1 MFKKLLHS
9 PSASITSAALIIAA
23 ATLASKVLGV
33 LRTTIL
39 TKNFPTDQLDIYFAA
54 FRIPDFVFNIIVLG
68 ALSAGFIPVFTRL
81 VHKNKEKEA
90 FRTASN
96 ILNILLVSLLFITL
110 LAIFFTPEIIDL
122 ITPGFDHAKKWETIR
137 LSRIMFL
144 SPLIMLLSSITGGIL
159 QSYKRFAV
167 YSLSPLLYNVGI
179 IIGAEWLAPVWGL
192 QGLAWGVVIGAFL
205 QFIIQLPVVR
215 GLGFK
220 YELIIDT
227 KSAEVRR
234 IFRIMLPRLLTIIVS
249 QINLVVITIIASTLQ
264 GGSIAIFSI
273 TGDLQT
279 FPLSIFAIS
288 FAIAVF
294 PTLSHLTG
302 EDEKDQFSR
311 VLLSTARQILYLVI
325 PFSVLM
331 IILRA
336 QIVRLIFGHGY
347 FNWTDTVSAIEV
359 LFIFCLSLFAQA
371 LIPLFCRA
379 FWALQ
384 NSRTPFVVDLVSAL
398 INIVLAWQLSQ
409 SFGLNGLAL
418 AFTLSSILNA
428 FLLFVLLRGQIGRS
442 GSRALLVAL
451 LKISTSAILA
461 GFLAYR
467 ALHWFAPLLN
477 TRTTLGILIQCAI
490 AGLMGAA
497 FYLLFTRLLKV
508 EEFFKLRSALRKKI
522 FRTNLAPAEILDDPQ

>member
-1 MFKKLLHS
+1 MFKKILHS

-23 ATLASKVLGV
+23 ATLASKILGV

-39 TKNFPTDQLDIYFAA
+39 TKNFPTEQLDIYFAA

-81 VHKNKEKEA
+81 VHKNKTEEA

-96 ILNILLVSLLFITL
+96 ILNILLVSLLFITI

-137 LSRIMFL
+137 LSRVMFL
-144 SPLIMLLSSITGGIL
+144 SPIIMLLSSITGGIL

-179 IIGAEWLAPVWGL
+179 IIGAEFFAPVWGL
-192 QGLAWGVVIGAFL
+192 EGLAWGVVLGAFL
-205 QFIIQLPVVR
+205 QFIIQLPVVKS
-215 GLGFK
+215 LGFK
-220 YELIIDT
+220 YELIINT
-227 KSAEVRR
+227 KSEEVRR

-249 QINLVVITIIASTLQ
+249 QINLVVITVIASTLQ
-264 GGSIAIFSI
+264 NGSIAIFSI
-273 TGDLQT
+273 TGDLQA

-302 EDEKDQFSR
+302 QDEKDQFSR

-325 PFSVLM
+325 PFSILM

-347 FNWTDTVSAIEV
+347 FNWIDTVSAIEV
-359 LFIFCLSLFAQA
+359 LSIFCLSLFAQA

-384 NSRTPFVVDLVSAL
+384 DSRTPFIIDLVCAIL
-398 INIVLAWQLSQ
+398 NIFLAWHLSRN
-409 SFGLNGLAL
+409 FGLNGLAL
-418 AFTLSSILNA
+418 AFTISSILNA
-428 FLLFVLLRGQIGRS
+428 FLLFVFLREQIGRS
-442 GSRALLVAL
+442 GSQEIITVL
-451 LKISTSAILA
+451 LKISLA
-461 GFLAYR
+461 SIVSGFLAHR
-467 ALHWFAPLLN
+467 ALYWFEPFLN
-477 TRTTLGILIQCAI
+477 TRTTIGILIQCAI
-490 AGLMGAA
+490 AGIIGAA
-497 FYLLFTRLLKV
+497 FYLLFTRLFKL

-522 FRTNLAPAEILDDPQ
+522 FRTNLAPTEILDDPQ